1 MILRLQ
7 HTLSR
12 MGYEPGRLDGVLG
25 PRTRGAIRE
34 AERAAGLRQTGQ
46 PSGVLIADLDR
57 RLAGLISG
65 IGWLRLEDI
74 QSIATMFPSSHLPLL
89 QAALIEISATPT
101 RAAHFIAQIAHE
113 SAGFMALI
121 EYASGAAYEGRSD
134 LGNTQP
140 GDGKRYKGRGVIQL
154 TGRANYRKAGAYLG
168 LDLEKQP
175 DLAAVPSVAYQTAAY
190 YWLDRNIN
198 AHADRDDILA
208 VTRAINGGTNGLKH
222 RQQLLKSAKAAFYL
236 DIA

>member
-25 PRTRGAIRE
+25 PRTRGAIRA
-34 AERAAGLRQTGQ
+34 AEKAAGLRQTGQ

-65 IGWLRLEDI
+65 IGWVRLEDV
-74 QSIATMFPSSHLPLL
+74 QSIATMFPASHLPLL

-113 SAGFMALI
+113 SAGFMALL
-121 EYASGAAYEGRSD
+121 EYASGTAYEGRAD

-154 TGRANYRKAGAYLG
+154 TGRANYRRTGVYLG
-168 LDLEKQP
+168 VDLEKQP
-175 DLAAVPSVAYQTAAY
+175 DLAAVPAIAYQTAAF

-208 VTRAINGGTNGLKH
+208 VTKAINGGTNGLKH
-222 RQQLLKSAKAAFYL
+222 RTQLLKAAKAAFFL